1 MQVVCRNYVKNQQLY
16 HTFDEPLFL
25 KPDGN
30 RTRYC
35 IGWNGKGRYLPGT
48 LKVTY
53 NGLPC
58 NITEEDNGI
67 FYNFSIAPGNNTN
80 YEDYTITYTARPLD
94 YAFATGHELGGY
106 PNEEYFLFPN
116 WNNAKGE
123 GNAFWVGRWMTSD
136 SNDVVYSKID
146 SQVTCDHSL
155 NDYKRYCTNKGNT
168 FHIMRNREYC
178 SILLWADHHEI
189 EWKGNTTANNSGS
202 GLDGDG
208 TILPSNIIGDASCA
222 VVNKSGYAP
231 NTWFHNHNKDTGIE
245 SLYGN
250 KLIVLEG
257 IKVVDNQFYIFDD
270 NNANYVATGLY
281 QLTNGN
287 EYKYFTAL
295 CNDNDMLNECIP
307 VSSDYSGNKFYPSMI
322 GKSSNLSENKNEL
335 CCRSLFAGW
344 NDHHTFDAP
353 NSFGMFNVG
362 GNGYYDTNR
371 TIRIV
376 RDLIN

>member
-1 MQVVCRNYVKNQQLY
+1 MIVGIENEIQYQDLIYKQN
-16 HTFDEPLFL
+16 EPLFL
-25 KPDGN
+25 KPDGV

-58 NITEEDNGI
+58 NISEEDNGI
-67 FYNFSIAPGNNTN
+67 FYNFSVAPGSNTN
-80 YEDYTITYTARPLD
+80 YEDYKVSYVSRPLD

-106 PNEEYFLFPN
+106 EGEDYFLFPN
-116 WNNAKGE
+116 WNNAKGC
-123 GNAFWVGRWMTSD
+123 GDAFWVGRWMTSD
-136 SNDVVYSKID
+136 SNEITYSKID
-146 SQVTCDHSL
+146 SQVTCNHSL
-155 NDYKRYCTNKGNT
+155 NDYKRYCANKGDL
-168 FHIMRNREYC
+168 FHMMRNREYC
-178 SILLWADHHEI
+178 SILLWADNVGI

-202 GLDGDG
+202 GGLDGDG
-208 TILPSNIIGDASCA
+208 TILPSNILGDSNGV

-270 NNANYVATGLY
+270 NNENYVATGLY
-281 QLTNGN
+281 QLTNGS
-287 EYKYFTAL
+287 EHKYFTAL
-295 CNDNDMLNECIP
+295 CNDNNMLNECIP
-307 VSSDYSGNKFYPSMI
+307 VSNDYSGNKFYPSMI
-322 GKSSNLSENKNEL
+322 GNSSNLSENTNEL
-335 CCRSLFAGW
+335 CCRSIYAGW
-344 NDHHTFDAP
+344 NARHNFDAP

-371 TIRIV
+371 TIRLV
-376 RDLIN
+376 KSMN